1 MIFGIKMYHEEMQ
14 VKFEYGCDPIFIEGV
29 IGLGLRKL
37 LENEFPLIFS
47 LMVRWIQMI
56 FGIQMY
62 MYHEKMQVKFE
73 YGCCPIIIGEVIA
86 LGLRKLLENDSFCS
100 FSQ

>member
-1 MIFGIKMYHEEMQ
+1 M
-14 VKFEYGCDPIFIEGV
+14 
-29 IGLGLRKL
+29 
-37 LENEFPLIFS
+37 
-47 LMVRWIQMI
+47 MVRRIQMI

-62 MYHEKMQVKFE
+62 HEEMQVKFE

-86 LGLRKLLENDSFCS
+86 IRLRKLIENDSLRS